1 MPPQPR
7 FHHPLKTVRAVLGDS
22 QTRFAQRV
30 GCSAPNIQAIEL
42 GKHKPSEELLAQ
54 AMILTGADRQSLC
67 QKTGKA
73 RSVLGGPLNERSF
86 AAWKLILSDASEHV
100 VPRYVENLLPLLTTL
115 FLASAQKDCAF
126 ELGESLRD
134 WMRTNQK
141 RFKLEGACDRLLD
154 ELGDTK
160 GLRWRD
166 LRWRDLRWRDLDVP
180 LTEIPASPVGTTA
193 AEAEELAQC
202 LALLKRYDA
211 LSLGILDPRTMARGQ
226 VLAKLL
232 ESLEA
237 FMWTKPHYS
246 EHLPDRYTGR
256 FSESD
261 APEGPGSK
269 KRSFEEPKDQ
279 LTELVHRANPM
290 AGVRGSTSAGSKTK
304 PVPVRGS

>member
-141 RFKLEGACDRLLD
+141 RFKLEGACDRLLG

-160 GLRWRD
+160 GLRWRE
-166 LRWRDLRWRDLDVP
+166 LDVP
-180 LTEIPASPVGTTA
+180 LTEIPASPTSSTA

-211 LSLGILDPRTMARGQ
+211 LSLGILDPHTLARGQ

-246 EHLPDRYTGR
+246 RLLPTRYTDR
-256 FSESD
+256 PPVLY

-279 LTELVHRANPM
+279 LTELAHRANPM